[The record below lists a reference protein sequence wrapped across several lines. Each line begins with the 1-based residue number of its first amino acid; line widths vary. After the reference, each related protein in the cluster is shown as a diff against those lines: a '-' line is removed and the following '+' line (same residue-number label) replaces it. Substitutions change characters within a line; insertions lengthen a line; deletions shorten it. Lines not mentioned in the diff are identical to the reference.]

1 MGMIRGAGRGMCLLG
16 LLGVLPALGGCKPA
30 DAGANGAADVVVSQR
45 SHAFAPGNVTL
56 ERGAR
61 MAIVNDD
68 GSVIHHAYVDSKP
81 MRFDSGDQPPGAR
94 AILTFEE
101 AGRFRVLCGIH
112 PRMRLDVEV
121 RERTASADVRP

>member
-1 MGMIRGAGRGMCLLG
+1 MAGVRGTVRVAGILG
-16 LLGVLPALGGCKPA
+16 LLGALPALGGCKPA
-30 DAGANGAADVVVSQR
+30 DAGAEGAADVVVSQR
-45 SHAFAPGNVTL
+45 SHAFAPGRLTL

-68 GSVIHHAYVDSKP
+68 GNVIHHAYVDAEA
-81 MRFDSGDQPPGAR
+81 MRYDSGDQAPGSR
-94 AILTFEE
+94 SILTFAE

-121 RERTASADVRP
+121 RERQASADPRP